1 MQNQLDPSSLSS
13 SPLRQL
19 YSVLSTFEANRDWS
33 KAARAA
39 LLERVAARLP
49 PTHQPDLFLQHQQQ
63 QKQQNQSPYV
73 ASPSTTLED
82 IEKVLNIGLDNPDS
96 VLPNISRLSRAQ
108 SGQTTPMDISTGQ
121 GSFEMPIPTIG
132 DIKAEVKA
140 DIGEGRKLSSQL
152 ASIMTTREM
161 AAFAMLQMFTEL
173 SEQRIESWGRIARL
187 IVLQP
192 MDGFATS
199 PGSSIPFQG
208 STRSK

>member
-1 MQNQLDPSSLSS
+1 MQTKIDPSSLSS

-19 YSVLSTFEANRDWS
+19 YAVLSTFEANRDWS

-49 PTHQPDLFLQHQQQ
+49 PTHQPNLFLQHQQQ
-63 QKQQNQSPYV
+63 QQQRQQQQYG
-73 ASPSTTLED
+73 ASLDTTLED
-82 IEKVLNIGLDNPDS
+82 IEKALNITLEDPDS
-96 VLPNISRLSRAQ
+96 VLPNISRHSRLQ
-108 SGQTTPMDISTGQ
+108 GGQAAPMDISPLQAGVQ
-121 GSFEMPIPTIG
+121 SPIPVMD
-132 DIKAEVKA
+132 DIKAERGAGVG
-140 DIGEGRKLSSQL
+140 DSRKLSPQL

-192 MDGFATS
+192 MDGFAATTS
-199 PGSSIPFQG
+199 QSDIGN
-208 STRSK
+208 K